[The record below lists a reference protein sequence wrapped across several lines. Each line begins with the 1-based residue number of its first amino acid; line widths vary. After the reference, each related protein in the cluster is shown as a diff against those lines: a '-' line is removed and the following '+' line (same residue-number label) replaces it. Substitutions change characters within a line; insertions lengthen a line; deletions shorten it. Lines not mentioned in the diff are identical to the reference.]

1 METSR
6 KEQAK
11 RRMMFV
17 AGEDAYFL
25 TYTLFIQL
33 GSLKCTSPE
42 TPFKDYRKAV
52 FLADFVSS
60 PSLSRILSELQSETY
75 TANSDDK
82 RVLWAAYD
90 RGVARLPLM
99 FRLLYALEKRGL
111 IGVIKDEDSR
121 TLDIY
126 AKDVSTLEFFATD
139 DLYDT
144 DRKAMLSIRKVSPRI
159 RTATLPYMLERFFGK
174 QGVRTWLD

>member
-1 METSR
+1 MEISR

-25 TYTLFIQL
+25 TYTLFVQL

-42 TPFKDYRKAV
+42 ALLKDYRKAV

-60 PSLSRILSELQSETY
+60 PSLSRILLELQSETY
-75 TANSDDK
+75 VAKSEDK
-82 RVLWAAYD
+82 RILWAAYD

-99 FRLLYALEKRGL
+99 FRLLYALEQRGL
-111 IGVIKDEDSR
+111 IGVVKDEHSR

-126 AKDVSTLEFFATD
+126 AKDMSTLEFFATG
-139 DLYDT
+139 DLYEVE
-144 DRKAMLSIRKVSPRI
+144 RKAMLSIRKVNPKI
-159 RTATLPYMLERFFGK
+159 RTVTLPYMLERFFGK